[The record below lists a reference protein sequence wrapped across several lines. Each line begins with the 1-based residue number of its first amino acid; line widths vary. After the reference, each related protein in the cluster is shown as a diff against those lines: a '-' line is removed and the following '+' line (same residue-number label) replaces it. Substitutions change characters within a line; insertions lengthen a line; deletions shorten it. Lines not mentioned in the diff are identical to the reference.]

1 LRSESAGEIDCI
13 AKIQPY
19 ESSNRMVSLD
29 QAYAMMGCTF
39 PPLPR
44 IYTNGIQTCSYMK
57 SLLIIYLIPS
67 VTSSPLCTN
76 IRCWKTKTRPTFR
89 STSRKCFLSGLQ
101 NLVDPPLTPSLRYMC
116 KVTKDFCGLEP
127 SRSSFRPSLLEC

>member
-13 AKIQPY
+13 AKVQPY

-57 SLLIIYLIPS
+57 SLLIIH
-67 VTSSPLCTN
+67 
-76 IRCWKTKTRPTFR
+76 
-89 STSRKCFLSGLQ
+89 LQ
-101 NLVDPPLTPSLRYMC
+101 IG
-116 KVTKDFCGLEP
+116 F
-127 SRSSFRPSLLEC
+127 SLLEILPRVRVAVSR